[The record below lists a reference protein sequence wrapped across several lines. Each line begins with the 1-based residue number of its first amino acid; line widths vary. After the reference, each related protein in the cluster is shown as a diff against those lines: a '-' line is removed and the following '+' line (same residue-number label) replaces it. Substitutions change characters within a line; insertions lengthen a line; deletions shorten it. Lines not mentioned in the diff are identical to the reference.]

1 MSRYSA
7 SSEEDVPNISPHYC
21 HSEGIYLGVGYLS
34 PFLLLRVRNQCA
46 KNATRQPLIAEV
58 MMLINKLNIRH
69 TPPLC
74 VKVTPE
80 MLGDHHII
88 SFIYYISRNIKA

>member
-1 MSRYSA
+1 M
-7 SSEEDVPNISPHYC
+7 
-21 HSEGIYLGVGYLS
+21 YLDVGYLS

-46 KNATRQPLIAEV
+46 KNATRQPLKAEV
-58 MMLINKLNIRH
+58 MMSINKLNIRH

-80 MLGDHHII
+80 MLGDHYII
-88 SFIYYISRNIKA
+88 SFIYYISRNIKTLPKYFLVVYATLITIF

>member
-1 MSRYSA
+1 M
-7 SSEEDVPNISPHYC
+7 
-21 HSEGIYLGVGYLS
+21 S

-46 KNATRQPLIAEV
+46 KNATRQPLIAVV

-69 TPPLC
+69 TPPLR

-80 MLGDHHII
+80 MLGDHYII
-88 SFIYYISRNIKA
+88 SFIYYISHNIKTLPKYFLVVYATLIAIF

>member
-1 MSRYSA
+1 M
-7 SSEEDVPNISPHYC
+7 
-21 HSEGIYLGVGYLS
+21 S

-46 KNATRQPLIAEV
+46 KNATRQPLKAEV
-58 MMLINKLNIRH
+58 MMSINKLNIRH

-80 MLGDHHII
+80 MLGDHYII
-88 SFIYYISRNIKA
+88 SFIYYISHNIKVRVKRFLVVYANLIAIF

>member
-1 MSRYSA
+1 M
-7 SSEEDVPNISPHYC
+7 
-21 HSEGIYLGVGYLS
+21 S
-34 PFLLLRVRNQCA
+34 PFLLLHVRNQCA

-80 MLGDHHII
+80 MLGDHYII
-88 SFIYYISRNIKA
+88 SFIYYISRNINAQAKCFFSGLR